1 MNIQELQDGLAA
13 LGFTSGYAAKDA
25 EGDKPAEIIFWEN
38 ESKQPTAAA
47 IAKAAPQGAHLRE
60 VAEIQQQRQAAY
72 QTEADP
78 IFFESQRD
86 PAVKVETWQA
96 KVEEIK
102 ARYPYPAKP
111 E

>member
-1 MNIQELQDGLAA
+1 MDITLILKTNYQNSEWALVGEDYAGLEWLDQNTPKPTKATLEKQWPQVEYDTQVEAIQ
-13 LGFTSGYAAKDA
+13 K
-25 EGDKPAEIIFWEN
+25 
-38 ESKQPTAAA
+38 
-47 IAKAAPQGAHLRE
+47 
-60 VAEIQQQRQAAY
+60 QRQAAY
-72 QTEADP
+72 QAEADP